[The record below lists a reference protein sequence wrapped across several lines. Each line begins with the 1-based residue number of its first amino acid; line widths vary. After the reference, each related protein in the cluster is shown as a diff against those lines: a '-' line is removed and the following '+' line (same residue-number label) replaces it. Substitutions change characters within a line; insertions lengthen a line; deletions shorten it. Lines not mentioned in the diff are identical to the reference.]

1 MDNSGMD
8 NSAGSQADVLESIRR
23 SISLSEAK
31 RRKLRFEHNMD
42 ALTQGRL
49 LVLGNDE
56 FVSDLAEYFP
66 ESYTEKKDQ
75 SRKIL
80 IALGEAAVSTDRRIR
95 ERTLAVLSRAAF
107 HFTQRD
113 EKGGI
118 FILAHSFCKW
128 LEFETDVLPGL
139 EVVVK
144 RIEVLSAWLLKMS
157 CWKDAEKIIS
167 LLARI
172 RSREIEKSPAIW
184 SLVGKSLGSLAT
196 ETLIERLTGGYLLDD
211 DDRQTYRGILH
222 SFGTPAAD
230 YLLARAVRSSD
241 HQERLALVDL
251 LPAFGEYLL
260 PVLEQWLQQ
269 ELSWAELRTLI
280 YIIAETGEDSIYP
293 RIQRYFGH
301 EDRRIQHEMIRCV
314 VKLAGRAMKVRLL
327 DGLGAVN
334 DSLKIYII
342 RMLAEFDGKDE
353 SILSALCDLAEERSA
368 HPADSDNDLLSA
380 VIAALG
386 AFPSQRSIDMLGYLR
401 RQYENCPESDN
412 LLLQIH
418 QTLKKVT
425 PRLRHNQRSPASQ
438 QETVSFESDPVQKQ
452 IAYNKAIKTEEA
464 VRKLLRQGDSKGAGK
479 LLYEHALAAGRER
492 DFVTAEMLRDRI
504 LEVDPMALAELV
516 ELGEWIEEQKTALI
530 GDHHL
535 EIWSNLY
542 EEMTTE
548 EFTALYQ
555 ELRREE
561 YRKGDLIVEAGESD
575 VSLYFLNSGYISL
588 NCIIGGNEHFLKRMG
603 PGDVLGSEQFFSA
616 SVWTVSLRALSHVEV
631 QVLDHDAFTA
641 LTDIFPELGQKLL
654 RYCDRYAKIPEL
666 LKMSGDDRREY
677 PRFSLTLSTQNYLRD
692 PYGTKG
698 ARQFCGELVDISR
711 NGLAF
716 AVRLSSRSSARLL
729 LGRPIVSV
737 IQAGGES
744 LVQCFGI
751 VVGVRTQDAVVMKF
765 TVHVKLA
772 KKIDDSVF
780 KRIVS
785 MGR

>member
-1 MDNSGMD
+1 MD
-8 NSAGSQADVLESIRR
+8 NSAGPQADVLESIRR
-23 SISLSEAK
+23 RISLSEIK

-42 ALTQGRL
+42 ALSQGRL

-56 FVSDLAEYFP
+56 FVSDLVEYLL
-66 ESYTEKKDQ
+66 ENYTEKKDQ

-80 IALGEAAVSTDRRIR
+80 IALGDGAVSADGRIR
-95 ERTLAVLSRAAF
+95 ERTLAVLSRAAC
-107 HFTQRD
+107 HFIQQD

-144 RIEVLSAWLLKMS
+144 RIEVLSAWLLAMS

-172 RSREIEKSPAIW
+172 QSREIEKCPAIR
-184 SLVGKSLGSLAT
+184 SLVGKSLGSLASKA
-196 ETLIERLTGGYLLDD
+196 LIERLADGYLLDD
-211 DDRQTYRGILH
+211 DDRPMYRGILH
-222 SFGTPAAD
+222 CLGTPAAD

-241 HQERLALVDL
+241 HQERLALVEL
-251 LPAFGEYLL
+251 LPVFGEYLL

-269 ELSWAELRTLI
+269 EPSWAELRSII
-280 YIIAETGEDSIYP
+280 YIIAEIGAEAIYP
-293 RIQRYFGH
+293 RIQQYFRH

-314 VKLAGRAMKVRLL
+314 VKLDGRAMKDRLL

-342 RMLAEFDGKDE
+342 RMLAEHDGKDE
-353 SILSALCDLAEERSA
+353 SVLSALCDLAEEGSA
-368 HPADSDNDLLSA
+368 RPADSDNGLLSA

-386 AFPSQRSIDMLGYLR
+386 VFPSQKTIDMLGYLR
-401 RQYENCPESDN
+401 RQYENYPESDD
-412 LLLQIH
+412 LLLQIQ
-418 QTLKKVT
+418 QTLKIVT
-425 PRLRHNQRSPASQ
+425 PRLRHNRQSAASQ
-438 QETVSFESDPVQKQ
+438 QETVSFDSDPVQKQ
-452 IAYNKAIKTEEA
+452 IAFNKAIKTEEA
-464 VRKLLRQGDSKGAGK
+464 VRKLIRQGDSKGAGK
-479 LLYEHALAAGRER
+479 LLYKHALAAGRER

-504 LEVDPMALAELV
+504 LEVDPMALAEVV
-516 ELGEWIEEQKTALI
+516 ELGEWIEEQKTTLI
-530 GDHHL
+530 GAHHL
-535 EIWSNLY
+535 EIWRNLY
-542 EEMTTE
+542 EEMTME
-548 EFTALYQ
+548 ECTALYQ
-555 ELRREE
+555 ALRREE

-575 VSLYFLNSGYISL
+575 VSLYFLNSGFMSL

-603 PGDVLGSEQFFSA
+603 PGDVLGGEQFFSA
-616 SVWTVSLRALSHVEV
+616 SVWTVTLRALSHVEV
-631 QVLDHDAFTA
+631 QVLDHEVFTA
-641 LTDIFPELGQKLL
+641 LADSFPEIEKKLL

-677 PRFSLTLSTQNYLRD
+677 PRYSLTLSTQNYLRD

-698 ARQFCGELVDISR
+698 SRHFCGELVDISR

-716 AVRLSSRSSARLL
+716 AVRLSSRNSTKLL

-737 IQAGGES
+737 IQADGES
-744 LVQCFGI
+744 LVQCCGI
-751 VVGVRTQDAVVMKF
+751 VVGVRMQDAVVMKF

-772 KKIDDSVF
+772 RKIDDSVF

-785 MGR
+785 MGK